1 MSSFIIRI
9 VASLLILVETFF
21 YIRIIDQDIF
31 VVKSLFQDI
40 SNQEYNAKVIYGLP
54 YYEPAERV
62 AVGFYNYQIKM
73 NLSDCKTIIEY
84 SEQLLK
90 INSRSSQAYY
100 AMATCAEVNGDLP
113 RSINLMKAAIK
124 FDPLNT
130 TYLSGLALL
139 NISAGNDLEG
149 TRILNNILSIDPF
162 EPRIN
167 DIRTLLGN

>member
-1 MSSFIIRI
+1 MRSFIIRI
-9 VASLLILVETFF
+9 IAVLLITVEIVIYTKV
-21 YIRIIDQDIF
+21 IDEDIF

-40 SNQEYNAKVIYGLP
+40 SNQEYNSKVIYGLP

-62 AVGFYNYQIKM
+62 AVGYYNYQLKQ

-84 SEQLLK
+84 SKQLLK
-90 INSRSSQAYY
+90 MNSRSSQAYY

-113 RSINLMKAAIK
+113 SSINLMKDAIK
-124 FDPLNT
+124 YDPLNT

-139 NISAGNDLEG
+139 NISIGNYTEG
-149 TRILNNILSIDPF
+149 TRIFNTILSIDPY

-167 DIRTLLGN
+167 DIRALLDK